1 MSKKN
6 ISEDFIDGPVFKK
19 DDKITTSAEVIEQE
33 FKGDEWTE
41 VFKTIGIAFLV
52 AMIVRT
58 LLFEPFN
65 IPSGSMKP
73 GLLVGDYLFV
83 SKYSYGYS
91 QYSVPFALFPFEG
104 RINAVEPKR
113 GDVVVFK
120 LPTNTRTDFIKR
132 VIGLPGDTIQMIGGR
147 LYINGSRVEREFV
160 KKVDTEKK
168 VSPYLTVTASTSE
181 YIETL
186 PNGVKHTIFEDSD
199 NGPLD
204 NTNPVTVPEGHYFMM
219 GDNRDNSQDSRVK
232 EVVGFVPFE
241 NFVGRAERL
250 FFSLDE
256 EAHIWEIW
264 KWPVDVRFS
273 RIWHKI
279 SP

>member
-1 MSKKN
+1 MAEEKF
-6 ISEDFIDGPVFKK
+6 EDGPVFKK
-19 DDKITTSAEVIEQE
+19 NDITAKETVEEHE

-41 VFKTIGIAFLV
+41 IFKTIAIAFAV
-52 AMIVRT
+52 AMVVRT

-83 SKYSYGYS
+83 TKYSYGYS
-91 QYSVPFALFPFEG
+91 QHSVPFSLIPFEG
-104 RINAVEPKR
+104 RINGKEPKR
-113 GDVVVFK
+113 GDVAVFK
-120 LPTNTRTDFIKR
+120 LPTNPRTDFIKR

-147 LYINGSRVEREFV
+147 LYINGSRVEREFIQ
-160 KKVDTEKK
+160 KVDTEKK

-181 YIETL
+181 YVETL
-186 PNGVKHTIFEDSD
+186 PNGVTHTIFEDSD
-199 NGPLD
+199 NGQLD

-219 GDNRDNSQDSRVK
+219 GDNRDNSQDSRVE

-256 EAHIWEIW
+256 DARVWQIW
-264 KWPVDVRFS
+264 KWPVDIRFG